1 MYVNLRNSQLVRSY
15 SVIPSGTPKIATSQS
30 PTHSNHGSSNQSHY
44 KRPSFAYRGGTRG
57 GNQEVSKVSNSA
69 IKTRSNTVNSITM
82 STGSGPRLP
91 PLPRL
96 SSSSRNSN
104 DSIKNNGNS
113 MGTSC
118 VTSRFGPPPESLM
131 RGLESSTSN
140 SIFHGMVLI
149 VVMTTSLVSFIGS
162 LMYDFCDV
170 PFNCSRSIHTF
181 FTITSILSC
190 TFCFL
195 VYFLHLVGQCDY
207 VTWSA
212 KRKVMAEIL
221 FTMVIFILVVST
233 IVTATH
239 HSLWKNPPIETSKK
253 IITIISIVSLLI
265 SAICY
270 IVRILSLTLEVRM
283 LRNKPPE
290 SDQNETVDSI
300 VSRHGNRKLSIKS
313 CSSSSTNFAT
323 IAHPPPY
330 SVSMYNPKASF
341 SRHKQHD
348 VIREVSTNSNQTE
361 GFPRSHGNL
370 TLIEDDEVFIDV

>member
-1 MYVNLRNSQLVRSY
+1 MSEMYVNVRNSQLVRSY
-15 SVIPSGTPKIATSQS
+15 SVMPSGTPKIATSQS
-30 PTHSNHGSSNQSHY
+30 STHSNHGSSNQSHY

-57 GNQEVSKVSNSA
+57 GNQEVSNSA

-96 SSSSRNSN
+96 SSSSRNSS

-113 MGTSC
+113 MGTGS

-149 VVMTTSLVSFIGS
+149 AIMTTSLVSFIGS

-195 VYFLHLVGQCDY
+195 IYFLHLVGQCDY

-212 KRKVMAEIL
+212 KRKVMLEIL
-221 FTMVIFILVVST
+221 VTMVMFFLVVST

-239 HSLWKNPPIETSKK
+239 HSAWKNPPIETRKK
-253 IITIISIVSLLI
+253 IITIISIVSLLV

-270 IVRILSLTLEVRM
+270 TVRILSLTLEVRM

-290 SDQNETVDSI
+290 SDQNETLDPI
-300 VSRHGNRKLSIKS
+300 VSTRANRKLSIKS

-330 SVSMYNPKASF
+330 SAAMYNPKASF
-341 SRHKQHD
+341 SRHKQHG
-348 VIREVSTNSNQTE
+348 VIREVSTSSDQTE

-370 TLIEDDEVFIDV
+370 TLLEDDEVFIDV